1 MAIAAMILGIVS
13 LVFCWFAAL
22 WWLWLPAGVA
32 GIILGALGKKNS
44 SSKQGMATAGLV
56 MSIIGLAL
64 GLICFVACIGCA
76 ACYGASD
83 LVRYY

>member
-32 GIILGALGKKNS
+32 GIILGALGKKNTA
-44 SSKQGMATAGLV
+44 KQGMASAGLV

-64 GLICFVACIGCA
+64 GFIWFITCVACV
-76 ACYGASD
+76 ACSGVAS
-83 LVRYY
+83 YY